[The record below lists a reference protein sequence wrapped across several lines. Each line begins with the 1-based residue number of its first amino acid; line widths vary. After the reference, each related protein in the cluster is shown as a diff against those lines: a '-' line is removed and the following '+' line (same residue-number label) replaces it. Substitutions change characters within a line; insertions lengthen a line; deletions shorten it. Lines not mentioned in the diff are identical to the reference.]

1 MAKEILHEIFKDGKK
16 IDSFIEEIDV
26 PVDKTA
32 DETVK
37 TADETVISLVS
48 KMTPEAI
55 EQLKQILK

>member
-32 DETVK
+32 DETV
-37 TADETVISLVS
+37 ISLVS